1 MMKTGHL
8 FAVATLL
15 ALGAAAAQEQ
25 PNTQMTPEEIQAK
38 MDWVNEVEAQDFQFW
53 RRWRDQPDQQA
64 FRQPQTWYNP
74 MILVDGGV
82 SQPFFPS
89 AGPDEPATIDPEA
102 IAAASRYAMERETQ
116 AFMIYHKGKI
126 RHAEFMEGFHE
137 SSPISSHSWVK
148 TLHGIVA
155 GFALA
160 GALPAATVAAAAAGV
175 QEPPADAQ
183 ALENPVEATRES
195 LAAGR
200 QRYVFLCRQ
209 CHGNRGAGDGD
220 MSHAGGIPSDFT
232 DDVWTHGASD
242 GEIFTVIK
250 EGVSADMQ
258 GYGNQ
263 LRDEDI
269 WNLVNYIKSLSR

>member
-1 MMKTGHL
+1 MRRRNEDMNFVL
-8 FAVATLL
+8 AVHRWRGRLI
-15 ALGAAAAQEQ
+15 AAAA
-25 PNTQMTPEEIQAK
+25 A
-38 MDWVNEVEAQDFQFW
+38 
-53 RRWRDQPDQQA
+53 
-64 FRQPQTWYNP
+64 
-74 MILVDGGV
+74 
-82 SQPFFPS
+82 
-89 AGPDEPATIDPEA
+89 
-102 IAAASRYAMERETQ
+102 
-116 AFMIYHKGKI
+116 
-126 RHAEFMEGFHE
+126 
-137 SSPISSHSWVK
+137 
-148 TLHGIVA
+148 A

-160 GALPAATVAAAAAGV
+160 VAVQVSAAAATA
-175 QEPPADAQ
+175 QEHPAEPHQHADAQ
-183 ALENPVEATRES
+183 ALENPVEPTRES
-195 LAAGR
+195 LVAGR

-250 EGVSADMQ
+250 EGVTADMQ